1 MAEFDGQTAL
11 ITGGAGGLGI
21 ACAQRFLSE
30 GASVVLADHTVEAAQ
45 KAADLLAAPGRVQ
58 AIAVDVTDADAVEAA
73 VKKAAQ
79 FFNGLDILVNSAG
92 VHSVRMVSELSP
104 TEWRHVHA
112 VNLDGT
118 FFTSQSFV
126 AYLVANAKKGVVVN
140 LSSMGGMTGQSGR
153 PAYVSTKHAV
163 IGVTRTMAM
172 EFGLKGIRINAVAP
186 GIIRTAMSEKHYG
199 DPEKVRRMNAAH
211 PLGRTGLPH
220 EVASAVRFLCS
231 SDASFITGA
240 IIAVDGG
247 YTAGKDWQ

>member
-11 ITGGAGGLGI
+11 ITGGAGGLGM

-30 GASVVLADHTVEAAQ
+30 GAFVVLADHTIEAA
-45 KAADLLAAPGRVQ
+45 KEAAEELGVPGRVR
-58 AIAVDVTDADAVEAA
+58 AMAVDVTNASAVEAT
-73 VKKAAQ
+73 VKQAAT

-92 VHSVRMVSELSP
+92 VHSVNMVSDLSP
-104 TEWRHVHA
+104 EEWRHVHA

-118 FFTSQSFV
+118 FFASQSFV
-126 AYLVANAKKGVVVN
+126 AYLVENSKEGAIVN
-140 LSSMGGMTGQSGR
+140 LSSIGGVTGQSGR

-172 EFGLKGIRINAVAP
+172 EFGPRGIRVNAVAP

-231 SDASFITGA
+231 SEASFVTGA
-240 IIAVDGG
+240 ILAVDGG
-247 YTAGKDWQ
+247 YTAGKDW